1 MFGSSFFGSFR
12 VIELGGSN
20 RRLPDGPVS
29 NLCVCVFFFL
39 WMSREFHHASS
50 RLQVLPEVSVAGVSL
65 FKTAVGCAELGG
77 MGGWRMG
84 YFSGCPSDHG

>member
-1 MFGSSFFGSFR
+1 M
-12 VIELGGSN
+12 
-20 RRLPDGPVS
+20 GPCPI
-29 NLCVCVFFFL
+29 CVCVCFFFL

-77 MGGWRMG
+77 MGGWRMVTFLG
-84 YFSGCPSDHG
+84 AQATMGSLSSPRLG